1 MLIVTSAERTLEN
14 LKPEL
19 LKIFSVSPEF
29 GSIGINV
36 TIHNNT
42 PVRIDSTRT
51 VTMKV
56 TKEVK

>member
-1 MLIVTSAERTLEN
+1 MNNAERTLEN

-36 TIHNNT
+36 TIHNNK

>member
-1 MLIVTSAERTLEN
+1 MTSAEKTLEN
-14 LKPEL
+14 LRPEL
-19 LKIFSVSPEF
+19 LKILSVSPEY

-36 TIHNNT
+36 TIHNNK